1 MEPTH
6 RLGHFLEGEVQGYL
20 AVPATGQGCG
30 ILWLHEKGLNSE
42 QVQETCEQ
50 WARAGFVILAPTICE
65 EELSLEAA
73 PDQIEKSYAQVVN
86 RLLSESAVN
95 GGQINCLAFCEAAP
109 MALFGSLRNPRVGGL
124 ALLTPQTSSDAMN
137 VLRNE
142 PVVDSS
148 HARRFLG
155 FFLGKVEAVPTQ
167 VLVEK
172 HFDPSSMIQ
181 LEGVREGF
189 MDEGRPDRFD
199 ATVSRECRQRLA
211 EFFSAVIA

>member
-1 MEPTH
+1 VNSAR
-6 RLGHFLEGEVQGYL
+6 RLGHSLKGEVQGYL

-30 ILWLHEKGLNSE
+30 ILWLHEEGLSPE
-42 QVQETCEQ
+42 RVQESCEQ
-50 WARAGFVILAPTICE
+50 WARAGFVVLAPTLSA
-65 EELSLEAA
+65 EELSLDAA

-95 GGQINCLAFCEAAP
+95 GAQINCLAFSDAAP

-124 ALLTPQTSSDAMN
+124 ALLHPQISSDAMN
-137 VLRNE
+137 GLKKE
-142 PVVDSS
+142 PVMASPSS
-148 HARRFLG
+148 KRFMG
-155 FFLGKVEAVPTQ
+155 FFSGKVESVSTQ

-172 HFDPSSMIQ
+172 HFAPSNIIQ
-181 LEGVREGF
+181 LEAVREGF

-199 ATVSRECRQRLA
+199 ATVSRECRQRIA